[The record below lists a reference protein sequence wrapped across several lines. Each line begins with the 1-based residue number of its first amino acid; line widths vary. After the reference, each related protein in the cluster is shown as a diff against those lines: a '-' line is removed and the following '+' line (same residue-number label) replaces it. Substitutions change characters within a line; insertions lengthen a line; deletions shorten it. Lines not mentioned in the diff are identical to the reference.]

1 MHYLNTLINESITK
15 RAQNV
20 QHEQRNGDATNWW
33 LRSAWSSA
41 AIWHFCGAAIPG
53 RLCCTVAY
61 WVVNNRHCV
70 LIMPVF
76 ANCAQEEVS
85 PSSIYN
91 NPCPGNREKQ
101 SQLHHDQNAVQMMTI
116 ARLSQAQRKR
126 LISQNT
132 SLQWAQTYS
141 EKLRFKLWTA
151 LPACADIACGRWAL
165 FLYTCRLR
173 SLRFVMFS

>member
-1 MHYLNTLINESITK
+1 MNQS
-15 RAQNV
+15 QNV
-20 QHEQRNGDATNWW
+20 LKMSNTSRETATP
-33 LRSAWSSA
+33 LIDGFAVHGPVQLYDIS
-41 AIWHFCGAAIPG
+41 AIPG

-85 PSSIYN
+85 HLSIYN
-91 NPCPGNREKQ
+91 NPCLGNRERQ
-101 SQLHHDQNAVQMMTI
+101 SQLHHDQNAVEMMTI

-132 SLQWAQTYS
+132 SLQ
-141 EKLRFKLWTA
+141 
-151 LPACADIACGRWAL
+151 
-165 FLYTCRLR
+165 
-173 SLRFVMFS
+173 